1 MLQAANLRKAYG
13 GLQAVDGVSLRAA
26 KGETIGLLGPNGAG
40 KTTTIGMLAGL
51 IVPDSG
57 SVTIV
62 GQPFTGDSSDTKQH
76 LGLVPQEL
84 ALFEELSA
92 AANLELFGA
101 LYGLSG
107 APLARE
113 RERVLALVGLS
124 ERARDKAGEFSG
136 GMKRRLNL
144 AAALMHDPQ
153 VILLDEPTV
162 GVDPQ
167 SRNAIFDNLE
177 TLKSLGKTL
186 LYTTHYMEEAA
197 RLCDRIAIMDHGR
210 VIADDT
216 LDGLLRRAP
225 VSNFVNIHLTDETFA
240 ELAALRILPGVEEA
254 ELTGARLR
262 LGLRTLDD
270 LAPVLLWLSAA
281 GAAVEHLDTER
292 PTLETVFLHL
302 TGRTLRDA

>member
-1 MLQAANLRKAYG
+1 MLEARELRKAYG
-13 GLQAVDGVSLRAA
+13 PLQAVDGVSLRAGR
-26 KGETIGLLGPNGAG
+26 GEVIGLLGPNGAG

-51 IVPDSG
+51 TAPDQG
-57 SVTIV
+57 TVAID
-62 GQPFTGDSSDTKQH
+62 GKPFDGDTSATKQS

-92 AANLELFGA
+92 AANLDLFGA

-107 APLARE
+107 PKLARE
-113 RERVLALVGLS
+113 RTRVLELVGLAD
-124 ERARDKAGEFSG
+124 RAKDLAGAYSG

-177 TLKSLGKTL
+177 TLKAAGKTL

-197 RLCDRIAIMDHGR
+197 RLCDRIAIMDHGK
-210 VIADDT
+210 VIANDT
-216 LDGLLRRAP
+216 LPGLLRMVP
-225 VSNFVNIHLTDETFA
+225 VESFVGID
-240 ELAALRILPGVEEA
+240 LAADGFAGLEALRGLPGVKEA
-254 ELTGARLR
+254 SISGRQLR
-262 LGLRTLDD
+262 VGLASLAD
-270 LAPVLLWLSAA
+270 LAPLLQWLP
-281 GAAVEHLDTER
+281 AVDHLQTER

-302 TGRTLRDA
+302 TGRTLRDG